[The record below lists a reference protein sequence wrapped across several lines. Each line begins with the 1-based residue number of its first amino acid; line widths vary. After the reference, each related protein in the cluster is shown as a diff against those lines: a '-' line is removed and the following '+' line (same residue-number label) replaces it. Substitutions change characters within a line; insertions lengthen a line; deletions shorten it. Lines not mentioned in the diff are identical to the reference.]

1 MKKLTFSFLF
11 PICLG
16 FAILSTFTSCGE
28 DGPKSREEKIKDMI
42 EQINNSPEWI
52 GGLKKDAE
60 AQKQSVDSLVLKAAI
75 YMIDKEEDKQLS
87 REERIEK
94 VRKSIVG
101 TPEWL
106 GNLTKEAAT
115 KKIPVDTMVLQAAT
129 FMIDKE
135 DGKYDNPPA
144 AAAPAPAAQ

>member
-1 MKKLTFSFLF
+1 MKKLTFSFLL

-16 FAILSTFTSCGE
+16 FAALSVLTGCE

-42 EQINNSPEWI
+42 EQINNTPEWI
-52 GGLKKDAE
+52 GGIKKDAE
-60 AQKQSVDSLVLKAAI
+60 AQKQPLDSLVLKAAT
-75 YMIDKEEDKQLS
+75 YMIDKEENKQLS

-94 VRKSIVG
+94 MKKNILAN
-101 TPEWL
+101 PEWI
-106 GNLTKEAAT
+106 GGI
-115 KKIPVDTMVLQAAT
+115 KKDAETQKQPLDSLILKAAT

-144 AAAPAPAAQ
+144 PAPAPAAK